1 MHIAIIE
8 QDELLAHILSFVA
21 RRRGHKTFVARTP
34 EELPE
39 RLPFTPAAGII
50 ALDRIDEESLARIEP
65 LRERYPDCLML
76 LTTEYA
82 PDPLPLAALKAG
94 FRDVVRKPLHPHELI
109 MRAELHAESRGGP
122 SAASDAIRVGDL
134 EIDLGHYTATKNAR
148 ELRLTKLELRLLFC
162 LVEHHGKVSPT
173 ERLLSFGW
181 ESLEVPDASL
191 LKTHI
196 SHLRKKLRD
205 AGGNAAEI
213 RARHSLGYT
222 LRIEAA
228 A

>member
-39 RLPFTPAAGII
+39 RLPFTPAASIVAVDEI
-50 ALDRIDEESLARIEP
+50 SEESLARVQP

-82 PDPLPLAALKAG
+82 QDPLPLAALKAG
-94 FRDVVRKPLHPHELI
+94 FRDVIRKPLHPHEVI
-109 MRAELHAESRGGP
+109 MRAELYAESLGG
-122 SAASDAIRVGDL
+122 AVAVSDSISVGDL
-134 EIDLGHYTATKNAR
+134 EVDLGHYTATKNHA

-162 LVEHHGKVSPT
+162 LVEHHGRVSPT
-173 ERLLSFGW
+173 DRLLSFGW

-205 AGGNAAEI
+205 AGGDDIEI